1 MTSVT
6 FGVGGSSGPFGG
18 CFFPPDP
25 FGGECGGGGGGG
37 SGRYAIATG
46 GDNVNNMWSGD
57 DALG

>member
-1 MTSVT
+1 M
-6 FGVGGSSGPFGG
+6 GGSSGPFGG